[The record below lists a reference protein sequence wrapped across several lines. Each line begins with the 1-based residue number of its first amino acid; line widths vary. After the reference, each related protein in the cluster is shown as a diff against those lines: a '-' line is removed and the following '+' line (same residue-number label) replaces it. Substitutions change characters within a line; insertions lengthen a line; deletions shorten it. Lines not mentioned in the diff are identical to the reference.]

1 MASTH
6 LEKIGIRK
14 LKIVKTL
21 HMDRHGD
28 ENDNRNHSNEN
39 INPELS
45 PGNFYV
51 GCNSYAEA
59 VDNAEKRLKEVDAV
73 LPPKRLKK
81 DRVEALMVNIP
92 CPEEVT
98 EQGRTKEFFNKVND
112 CMKEYFGE
120 KNWHGMEIHV
130 DEVHQYY
137 DPKLHKE
144 CTSLVHAHGVATPFV
159 EGKGVNCK
167 AFMTKANLAR
177 VTKVVDDMCLREFGV
192 SFRTY
197 RDPQHKSV
205 EELKSETNIARN
217 ELQRVVDTQNKMIDT
232 NRETIIKQTDKM
244 AENQMEMMEL
254 DSELQDMRS
263 ENNSLKTENENLK
276 MENESL
282 RTALDSKTKDF
293 ETVKSNYSKCFN
305 ETMKLKGKIN
315 KLLKSQEMELEN
327 LENLTQKN
335 ADLKDFIANEQNRI
349 NNVTDELEL
358 NYDDGFDFE
367 R

>member
-177 VTKVVDDMCLREFGV
+177 ATKVVDDMCLREFGV

-217 ELQRVVDTQNKMIDT
+217 ELQRVVDTHNKMIDT

-358 NYDDGFDFE
+358 DYDDGFDFE

>member
-6 LEKIGIRK
+6 LAKTGIRN
-14 LKIVKTL
+14 LKIVTTL
-21 HMDRHGD
+21 HMDRHGAD
-28 ENDNRNHSNEN
+28 GRNHSNEN

-92 CPEEVT
+92 CPLEIT
-98 EQGRTKEFFNKVND
+98 EQGRTKEFFDKVND
-112 CMKEYFGE
+112 CMKDYFGE
-120 KNWHGMEIHV
+120 KNWHGMEVHV

-144 CTSLVHAHGVATPFV
+144 CTSLVHAHGVATPYV

-167 AFMTKANLAR
+167 SFMTKANLAKA
-177 VTKVVDDMCLREFGV
+177 TKVVDEMCLREFGI

-217 ELQRVVDTQNKMIDT
+217 ELQRVVDTQNKMIDE
-232 NRETIIKQTDKM
+232 NRNTIVKQNDKIV
-244 AENQMEMMEL
+244 ENQMEMTEL
-254 DSELQDMRS
+254 DTALQDMRS
-263 ENNSLKTENENLK
+263 ENRSLQNENEILRTENEC
-276 MENESL
+276 L
-282 RTALDSKTKDF
+282 RNALSSKTKDF
-293 ETVKSNYSKCFN
+293 ENVKSNYSQYFN
-305 ETMKLKGKIN
+305 ETKKLKGKIN
-315 KLLKSQEMELEN
+315 ELLKAQEMELGN
-327 LENLTQKN
+327 LDKLTKDN
-335 ADLKDFIANEQNRI
+335 ADLKNYIVNEQNRI
-349 NNVTDELEL
+349 HNVTDELEL
-358 NYDDGFDFE
+358 EDADDFDYE

>member
-6 LEKIGIRK
+6 LAKTGIRN
-14 LKIVKTL
+14 LKIVTTL
-21 HMDRHGD
+21 HMDRHGAD
-28 ENDNRNHSNEN
+28 GRNHSNEN

-92 CPEEVT
+92 CPLEIT
-98 EQGRTKEFFNKVND
+98 EQGRTKEFFDKVND
-112 CMKEYFGE
+112 CMKDYFGE
-120 KNWHGMEIHV
+120 KNWHGMEVHV

-144 CTSLVHAHGVATPFV
+144 CTSLVHAHGVATPYV

-167 AFMTKANLAR
+167 SFMTKANLAKA
-177 VTKVVDDMCLREFGV
+177 TKVVDDMCLREFGV

-217 ELQRVVDTQNKMIDT
+217 ELQRVVDTQNKMIDQ
-232 NRETIIKQTDKM
+232 NRDTIVKQTDKM
-244 AENQMEMMEL
+244 AENQIEIMN
-254 DSELQDMRS
+254 QDEIIQEMRS
-263 ENNSLKTENENLK
+263 ENRSLQNENEILRTENEC
-276 MENESL
+276 L
-282 RTALDSKTKDF
+282 RNALSSKTKDF
-293 ETVKSNYSKCFN
+293 ENVKSNYSQYFN
-305 ETMKLKGKIN
+305 ETKKLKGKIN
-315 KLLKSQEMELEN
+315 ELLKAQEMELGN
-327 LENLTQKN
+327 LDKLTKDN
-335 ADLKDFIANEQNRI
+335 ADLKNYIVNEQNRI
-349 NNVTDELEL
+349 HNVTDELEL
-358 NYDDGFDFE
+358 EDADDFDYE

>member
-92 CPEEVT
+92 CPQEVT

-177 VTKVVDDMCLREFGV
+177 ATKVVDDMCLREFGV

-217 ELQRVVDTQNKMIDT
+217 ELQRVVDTQNKMIDQ
-232 NRETIIKQTDKM
+232 NRDTIVKQTDKIT
-244 AENQMEMMEL
+244 ENQMEMMEL
-254 DSELQDMRS
+254 DTALQDMRS
-263 ENNSLKTENENLK
+263 ENRSLQTVNDKLRT
-276 MENESL
+276 ENESL
-282 RTALDSKTKDF
+282 RTALDFKTKDF
-293 ETVKSNYSKCFN
+293 ETAKSKCSQYFNEMKKLKSNIS
-305 ETMKLKGKIN
+305 
-315 KLLKSQEMELEN
+315 KLLKSQEIELAN
-327 LENLTQKN
+327 LQNLTKNN
-335 ADLKDFIANEQNRI
+335 ADLQNLISNEQNRI
-349 NNVTDELEL
+349 EDARDYLEL
-358 NYDDGFDFE
+358 DNADDFDYE

>member
-6 LEKIGIRK
+6 LAKTGIRN
-14 LKIVKTL
+14 LKIVTTL
-21 HMDRHGD
+21 HMDRHGAD
-28 ENDNRNHSNEN
+28 GRNHSNEN

-92 CPEEVT
+92 CPQEIT

-112 CMKEYFGE
+112 CMKDYFGE

-177 VTKVVDDMCLREFGV
+177 ATKVVDDMCLKEFGV

-217 ELQRVVDTQNKMIDT
+217 ELQRVVDIQNKMINE
-232 NRETIIKQTDKM
+232 NRDTIIKQNDKI
-244 AENQMEMMEL
+244 AENQTEMMEL
-254 DSELQDMRS
+254 DTALQDMRS
-263 ENNSLKTENENLK
+263 ENRSLQTENDKLRT
-276 MENESL
+276 ENESL

-293 ETVKSNYSKCFN
+293 EAVKSNYSKCFN
-305 ETMKLKGKIN
+305 ETKKLKGNIS
-315 KLLKSQEMELEN
+315 KLLKSQEIELGN
-327 LENLTQKN
+327 LQNLTKN
-335 ADLKDFIANEQNRI
+335 NAELQNYVSNEQNRI
-349 NNVTDELEL
+349 EDARDYLEL
-358 NYDDGFDFE
+358 DNADDFDFE

>member
-144 CTSLVHAHGVATPFV
+144 CTSLVHAHGVATPLV

-177 VTKVVDDMCLREFGV
+177 ATKVVDDMCLREFGV

-358 NYDDGFDFE
+358 DYDDGFDFE

>member
-1 MASTH
+1 
-6 LEKIGIRK
+6 
-14 LKIVKTL
+14 
-21 HMDRHGD
+21 MDRHGD

-45 PGNFYV
+45 SGNFYV

-92 CPEEVT
+92 CPQEVT

-112 CMKEYFGE
+112 CMKDYFGE

-130 DEVHQYY
+130 DEVHKYY

-177 VTKVVDDMCLREFGV
+177 ATKVVDDMCLREFGV

-217 ELQRVVDTQNKMIDT
+217 EMQRVVDTQNKMIDQ
-232 NRETIIKQTDKM
+232 NRDTIIKQNDKIV
-244 AENQMEMMEL
+244 ENQMEM
-254 DSELQDMRS
+254 
-263 ENNSLKTENENLK
+263 T
-276 MENESL
+276 
-282 RTALDSKTKDF
+282 
-293 ETVKSNYSKCFN
+293 
-305 ETMKLKGKIN
+305 
-315 KLLKSQEMELEN
+315 
-327 LENLTQKN
+327 
-335 ADLKDFIANEQNRI
+335 
-349 NNVTDELEL
+349 
-358 NYDDGFDFE
+358 
-367 R
+367 

>member
-177 VTKVVDDMCLREFGV
+177 ATKVVDDMCLREFGV

-217 ELQRVVDTQNKMIDT
+217 ELQRVVDTQNKMIDQ
-232 NRETIIKQTDKM
+232 NRDTIIKQNDKIV
-244 AENQMEMMEL
+244 ENQMEMMEL
-254 DSELQDMRS
+254 DTALQDMRS
-263 ENNSLKTENENLK
+263 ENRSLQTANENLK

-282 RTALDSKTKDF
+282 RTALGEKNQS
-293 ETVKSNYSKCFN
+293 FN
-305 ETMKLKGKIN
+305 KLYNEYETMLDKNYGLKKSIK
-315 KLLKSQEMELEN
+315 KLLKEQQSQLEN

-335 ADLKDFIANEQNRI
+335 ADLKDFITNEQNRI
-349 NNVTDELEL
+349 HNVTDELEL
-358 NYDDGFDFE
+358 EDADDFDYE

>member
-6 LEKIGIRK
+6 LAKIGIRN

-45 PGNFYV
+45 SGNFYV

-92 CPEEVT
+92 CPQEVT

-112 CMKEYFGE
+112 CMKDYFGE

-130 DEVHQYY
+130 DEVHKYY

-177 VTKVVDDMCLREFGV
+177 ATKVVDDMCLREFGV

-205 EELKSETNIARN
+205 EELKSETNSARN
-217 ELQRVVDTQNKMIDT
+217 EMQRVVDTQNKMIDQ
-232 NRETIIKQTDKM
+232 NRDTIIKQNDKIV
-244 AENQMEMMEL
+244 ENQMEMTEL
-254 DSELQDMRS
+254 DTALQDMRS
-263 ENNSLKTENENLK
+263 ENRSLQTENDKLRT
-276 MENESL
+276 ENESL

-293 ETVKSNYSKCFN
+293 EAVKSNYSKCFN
-305 ETMKLKGKIN
+305 ETKKLKGNIS
-315 KLLKSQEMELEN
+315 KLLKSQEIELGN
-327 LENLTQKN
+327 LQNLTKN
-335 ADLKDFIANEQNRI
+335 NTEWQNFISNEQNRI
-349 NNVTDELEL
+349 EDARDYLEL
-358 NYDDGFDFE
+358 GNADDFDFE

>member
-6 LEKIGIRK
+6 LAKTGIRN
-14 LKIVKTL
+14 LKIVTTL
-21 HMDRHGD
+21 HMDRHGAD
-28 ENDNRNHSNEN
+28 GRNHSNEN

-92 CPEEVT
+92 CPLEIT

-112 CMKEYFGE
+112 CMKDYFGE
-120 KNWHGMEIHV
+120 KNWHGMEVHV

-167 AFMTKANLAR
+167 AFMTKANLAKA
-177 VTKVVDDMCLREFGV
+177 TKVVDEMCLREFGV

-217 ELQRVVDTQNKMIDT
+217 ELQRVVDTQNKMIDQ
-232 NRETIIKQTDKM
+232 NRDTIVKQTDKIT
-244 AENQMEMMEL
+244 ENQMEMMESP
-254 DSELQDMRS
+254 D
-263 ENNSLKTENENLK
+263 
-276 MENESL
+276 
-282 RTALDSKTKDF
+282 
-293 ETVKSNYSKCFN
+293 
-305 ETMKLKGKIN
+305 
-315 KLLKSQEMELEN
+315 
-327 LENLTQKN
+327 
-335 ADLKDFIANEQNRI
+335 
-349 NNVTDELEL
+349 
-358 NYDDGFDFE
+358 
-367 R
+367 

>member
-6 LEKIGIRK
+6 LAKTGIRN
-14 LKIVKTL
+14 LKIVTTL
-21 HMDRHGD
+21 HMDRHGAD
-28 ENDNRNHSNEN
+28 GRNHSNEN

-92 CPEEVT
+92 CPLEIT

-112 CMKEYFGE
+112 CMKDYFGE

-144 CTSLVHAHGVATPFV
+144 CTSLVHAHGVATPYV

-167 AFMTKANLAR
+167 SFMTKANLAKA
-177 VTKVVDDMCLREFGV
+177 TKVVDEMCLREFGI

-217 ELQRVVDTQNKMIDT
+217 ELQRVVDTQNKMIDQ
-232 NRETIIKQTDKM
+232 NRDTIIKQNDKIV
-244 AENQMEMMEL
+244 ENQMEMTEL
-254 DSELQDMRS
+254 DTALQDMRS
-263 ENNSLKTENENLK
+263 ENRSLQNENEILRTENEC
-276 MENESL
+276 L
-282 RTALDSKTKDF
+282 RNALSSKTKDF
-293 ETVKSNYSKCFN
+293 ENVKSNYSQYFN
-305 ETMKLKGKIN
+305 ETKKLKGKIN

-327 LENLTQKN
+327 LQKLTKDN
-335 ADLKDFIANEQNRI
+335 ADLKNYISNEQNRI
-349 NNVTDELEL
+349 HNVTDELEL
-358 NYDDGFDFE
+358 DNADDFDYE

>member
-1 MASTH
+1 
-6 LEKIGIRK
+6 
-14 LKIVKTL
+14 
-21 HMDRHGD
+21 MDRHGD

-45 PGNFYV
+45 SGNFYV

-92 CPEEVT
+92 CPQEVT

-112 CMKEYFGE
+112 CMKDYFGE

-130 DEVHQYY
+130 DEVHKYY

-177 VTKVVDDMCLREFGV
+177 ATKVVDDMCLREFGV

-205 EELKSETNIARN
+205 EELKSETNITRN
-217 ELQRVVDTQNKMIDT
+217 EMQRVVDTQNKMIDK
-232 NRETIIKQTDKM
+232 NRDTIIKQTDKM
-244 AENQMEMMEL
+244 AENQIEIMN
-254 DSELQDMRS
+254 QDEVIQEMRS
-263 ENNSLKTENENLK
+263 ENRSLQTANDKLRT
-276 MENESL
+276 ENESL

-293 ETVKSNYSKCFN
+293 ETAKSNYSKYFN
-305 ETMKLKGKIN
+305 EIKKLKGNIS
-315 KLLKSQEMELEN
+315 KLLKSQEIELGN
-327 LENLTQKN
+327 LQNLIKN
-335 ADLKDFIANEQNRI
+335 NTDLQNYVSNEQNRI
-349 NNVTDELEL
+349 EDARDYLEL
-358 NYDDGFDFE
+358 DNADDFDFE

>member
-177 VTKVVDDMCLREFGV
+177 ATKVVDDMCLRDFGV

-358 NYDDGFDFE
+358 DYDDGFDFE

>member
-6 LEKIGIRK
+6 LAKTGIRN
-14 LKIVKTL
+14 LKIVTTL
-21 HMDRHGD
+21 HMDRHGAD
-28 ENDNRNHSNEN
+28 GRNHSNEN

-92 CPEEVT
+92 CPLEIT

-112 CMKEYFGE
+112 CMKDYFGE

-177 VTKVVDDMCLREFGV
+177 ATKVVDDMCLREFGV

-217 ELQRVVDTQNKMIDT
+217 ELQRVVDTQNKMINE
-232 NRETIIKQTDKM
+232 NRDTIIKQNDKI
-244 AENQMEMMEL
+244 AENQTEMMEL
-254 DSELQDMRS
+254 DTALQDMRS
-263 ENNSLKTENENLK
+263 ENRSLQTENDKLRT
-276 MENESL
+276 ENESL

-293 ETVKSNYSKCFN
+293 EAVKSNYSKCFN
-305 ETMKLKGKIN
+305 ETKKLKGNIS
-315 KLLKSQEMELEN
+315 KLLKSQEIELGN
-327 LENLTQKN
+327 LQNLTKNN
-335 ADLKDFIANEQNRI
+335 ADLQNYVSNEQNRI
-349 NNVTDELEL
+349 EDARDYLEL
-358 NYDDGFDFE
+358 DNADDFDFE

>member
-1 MASTH
+1 MASVNLKKEQIRTGRI
-6 LEKIGIRK
+6 IG
-14 LKIVKTL
+14 TN
-21 HMDRHGD
+21 HMDRVK
-28 ENDNRNHSNEN
+28 ENDTRSHSNKN

-45 PGNFYV
+45 SGNFHV
-51 GCNSYAEA
+51 GCESFKEA
-59 VDNAEKRLKEVDAV
+59 MDNAEKRLKEVDKV

-81 DRVEALMVNIP
+81 DRIEVLLVNIP
-92 CPEEVT
+92 CPREIT
-98 EQGRTKEFFNKVND
+98 EQGKTKEFFNKVND
-112 CMKEYFGE
+112 CMKDYFGE

-130 DEVHQYY
+130 DEVHGYY
-137 DPKLHKE
+137 DRNKHQE
-144 CTSLVHAHGVATPFV
+144 CMSLEHAHGVATPFV
-159 EGKGVNCK
+159 EGKGVNAK
-167 AFMTKANLAR
+167 GFMTKANLSRA
-177 VTKVVDDMCLREFGV
+177 TQVVDEMCLKEFGV
-192 SFRTY
+192 SYRTY
-197 RDPQHKSV
+197 QDPQHKSI

-217 ELQRVVDTQNKMIDT
+217 EMQKVIDTQNKMIDQ
-232 NRETIIKQTDKM
+232 NRDTIIKQNDKIV
-244 AENQMEMMEL
+244 ENQMEMTEL
-254 DSELQDMRS
+254 DTALQDMRS
-263 ENNSLKTENENLK
+263 ENRSLQTENDKLRT
-276 MENESL
+276 ENESL

-358 NYDDGFDFE
+358 DYDDGFDFE

>member
-6 LEKIGIRK
+6 LAKTGIRN
-14 LKIVKTL
+14 LKIVTTL
-21 HMDRHGD
+21 HMDRHGAD
-28 ENDNRNHSNEN
+28 GRNHSNEN

-92 CPEEVT
+92 CPQEIT

-112 CMKEYFGE
+112 CMKDYFGE

-177 VTKVVDDMCLREFGV
+177 ATKVVDDMCLREFGV

-217 ELQRVVDTQNKMIDT
+217 ELQRVVDTQNKMIDQ
-232 NRETIIKQTDKM
+232 NRDTIVKQNDKIV
-244 AENQMEMMEL
+244 ENQMEMTEL
-254 DSELQDMRS
+254 DTALQDMRS
-263 ENNSLKTENENLK
+263 ENRSLKNENEILRTENEC
-276 MENESL
+276 L
-282 RTALDSKTKDF
+282 RNALSSKTKDF
-293 ETVKSNYSKCFN
+293 ENVKSNYSQYFN
-305 ETMKLKGKIN
+305 ETKKLKGKIN

-335 ADLKDFIANEQNRI
+335 VDLKDFISNEQNRI
-349 NNVTDELEL
+349 HNVTDELEL
-358 NYDDGFDFE
+358 EDADDFDYE